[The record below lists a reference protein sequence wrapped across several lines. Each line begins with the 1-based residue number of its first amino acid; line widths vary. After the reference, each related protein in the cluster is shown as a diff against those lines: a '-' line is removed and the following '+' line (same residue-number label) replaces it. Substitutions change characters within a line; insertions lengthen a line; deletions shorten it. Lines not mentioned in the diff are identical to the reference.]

1 MKSYEKLGCEDLN
14 IAFPEA
20 TVEIAS
26 EQNLLLFFATNPH
39 YEAMIQAVMFTS
51 SASLLHLSLFCFF
64 FFVIILSFFSFFFQ
78 QIFLMFII

>member
-51 SASLLHLSLFCFF
+51 PASLLHLSLFCFF
-64 FFVIILSFFSFFFQ
+64 FFFVIILSYFSFFSAN
-78 QIFLMFII
+78 IFMLII